1 MPTNDEMQLVID
13 LCEGKQR
20 CQFQPGP
27 VFFNR
32 TVNCPAEQYDWIS
45 GGSWVDWRCNGSDDQ
60 RVQNNFEDQ
69 SPEDLEEEE
78 EDLNLE
84 EEE

>member
-32 TVNCPAEQYDWIS
+32 TVNCPGGFS
-45 GGSWVDWRCNGSDDQ
+45 GSWVDWRCNGSDDQ